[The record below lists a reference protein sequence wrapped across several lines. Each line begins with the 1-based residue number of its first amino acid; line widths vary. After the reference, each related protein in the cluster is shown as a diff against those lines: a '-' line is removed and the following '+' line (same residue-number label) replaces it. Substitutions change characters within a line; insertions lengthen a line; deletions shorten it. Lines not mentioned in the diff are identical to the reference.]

1 MLAVRPRRGSQSSM
15 EWLSLVMVLIAGSLL
30 PLQAGVNAL
39 LANSSGHTIWA
50 AGMSF
55 FVGTFALL
63 ALFIMPR
70 TPWPMI
76 SQLRAAPAMALDR
89 WINGGIFRQLYGF
102 FCAKT
107 RRCYAIGIG
116 HHRTDRHVPDSGS
129 LWCGRLYTAPSQLA
143 EVTGFSADIIRGIF
157 Y

>member
-1 MLAVRPRRGSQSSM
+1 M

-63 ALFIMPR
+63 ALFIMLR

-76 SQLRAAPAMALDR
+76 SQLRAAPAMAWTGGLMGAFFVSCMAFFAPKLGAATLLALVITGQIGTSLILDHFGVAGYTQHLLSWQR
-89 WINGGIFRQLYGF
+89 LLGF
-102 FCAKT
+102 LL
-107 RRCYAIGIG
+107 IL
-116 HHRTDRHVPDSGS
+116 SG
-129 LWCGRLYTAPSQLA
+129 
-143 EVTGFSADIIRGIF
+143 VFFIRKF
-157 Y
+157 

>member
-1 MLAVRPRRGSQSSM
+1 
-15 EWLSLVMVLIAGSLL
+15 MVLIAGSLL

-63 ALFIMPR
+63 ALFIILR

-76 SQLRAAPAMALDR
+76 SQLRAAPAMAWTGGLMGAFFVSCMAFFAPKLGATTLLALVITGQIGMSLILDHFGVAGYTQHLISWQR
-89 WINGGIFRQLYGF
+89 LLGFLLMLSGF
-102 FCAKT
+102 F
-107 RRCYAIGIG
+107 
-116 HHRTDRHVPDSGS
+116 
-129 LWCGRLYTAPSQLA
+129 
-143 EVTGFSADIIRGIF
+143 FIRKF
-157 Y
+157 

>member
-1 MLAVRPRRGSQSSM
+1 M

-63 ALFIMPR
+63 ALFIMLR

-76 SQLRAAPAMALDR
+76 SQLRAAPAMAWTGGLMGAFFVSCMAFFAPKLGATTLLALVITGQIGMSLILDHFGVAGYTQHLISWQR
-89 WINGGIFRQLYGF
+89 LLGFLLMLSGF
-102 FCAKT
+102 F
-107 RRCYAIGIG
+107 
-116 HHRTDRHVPDSGS
+116 
-129 LWCGRLYTAPSQLA
+129 
-143 EVTGFSADIIRGIF
+143 FIRGYLINTSLQGS
-157 Y
+157 

>member
-1 MLAVRPRRGSQSSM
+1 M

-63 ALFIMPR
+63 ALFIILR

-76 SQLRAAPAMALDR
+76 SQLRAAPAMAWTGGLMGAFFVSCMAFFAPKLGATTLLALVITGQIGMSLILDHFGVAGYTQHLISWQR
-89 WINGGIFRQLYGF
+89 LLGFLLMLSGF
-102 FCAKT
+102 F
-107 RRCYAIGIG
+107 
-116 HHRTDRHVPDSGS
+116 
-129 LWCGRLYTAPSQLA
+129 
-143 EVTGFSADIIRGIF
+143 FIRKF
-157 Y
+157 